1 MRRTKWTIAGLT
13 TLVLLLVTSGAA
25 AGERPS
31 EPRESEDHDGL
42 PESTLAL
49 QQDDGSDEEASEED
63 PDDEASADGEATEGT
78 DGEGADGEGADGEG
92 DEQAEGEGEQ
102 QGSTLQR
109 GNRMEFDARLV
120 RGERAG
126 SGAVFLFQRV
136 PRPLPSMFD
145 KRSSFLGDSVEDT
158 LGQRWKE
165 KFDSS
170 KQESSSE

>member
-1 MRRTKWTIAGLT
+1 
-13 TLVLLLVTSGAA
+13 LVLVLAATVAA
-25 AGERPS
+25 AGERPGPTTS
-31 EPRESEDHDGL
+31 ADRHEDG
-42 PESTLAL
+42 PELIFAL
-49 QQDDGSDEEASEED
+49 QQDDGSEDE
-63 PDDEASADGEATEGT
+63 SADEGQGGEDGEEGADTEGT
-78 DGEGADGEGADGEG
+78 EGEEGEEGE
-92 DEQAEGEGEQ
+92 QTEGEGEQ

-136 PRPLPSMFD
+136 PRPLPSMVD

-158 LGQRWKE
+158 LGQRWKK

>member
-1 MRRTKWTIAGLT
+1 MQRSCISILAGLV
-13 TLVLLLVTSGAA
+13 LVLAATVAA
-25 AGERPS
+25 AGERP
-31 EPRESEDHDGL
+31 EPTTSADRNEDG
-42 PESTLAL
+42 PELIFAL
-49 QQDDGSDEEASEED
+49 QQDDGSEDE
-63 PDDEASADGEATEGT
+63 SADEGPGGE
-78 DGEGADGEGADGEG
+78 DGEEGADAEGTEGEEA
-92 DEQAEGEGEQ
+92 EQTEGEGEQ

-136 PRPLPSMFD
+136 PRPLPSMVD

-158 LGQRWKE
+158 LGQRWKK